1 MKINCPHCG
10 KEIELSAAEIAAMLG
25 KIKSEK
31 ARSASQRNGAQSG
44 GAPVRDFDFKPEFR
58 AELEDGSQL
67 DFLYKR
73 GKHLYWTASGH
84 DDRYKTD
91 MTGKLLHIFR
101 KKPSR
106 LHH

>member
-10 KEIELSAAEIAAMLG
+10 KEIEIDPASILG
-25 KIKSEK
+25 SIKSEK
-31 ARSASQRNGAQSG
+31 ASAASRRNGAKSN
-44 GAPVRDFDFKPEFR
+44 GAPIKDFSFRPEFR
-58 AELEDGSQL
+58 AELEDGTKL
-67 DFLYKR
+67 DFLYLR

-101 KKPSR
+101 KKPNR
-106 LHH
+106 L